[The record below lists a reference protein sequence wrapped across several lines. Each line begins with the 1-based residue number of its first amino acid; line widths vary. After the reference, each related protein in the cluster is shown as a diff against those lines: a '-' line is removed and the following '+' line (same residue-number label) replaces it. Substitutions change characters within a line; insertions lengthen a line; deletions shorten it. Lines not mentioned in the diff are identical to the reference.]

1 MNKINIG
8 VDFSPD
14 PSGRFCTDGDSSGEK
29 FRENSLKPAINDL
42 QEGASIEIILDDGV
56 EGYGSSFLV
65 EGFAGMVK
73 HGYISSDELLK
84 KMKFSYDDEDF
95 EFYEKK
101 IIDYVTQA
109 VFDTEKYVPTT
120 K

>member
-14 PSGRFCTDGDSSGEK
+14 PSGRFYSDGDSSGEN
-29 FRENSLKPAINDL
+29 FRENYLKPAINDL
-42 QEGASIEIILDDGV
+42 PEDSTIEIILDDDV

-73 HGYISSDELLK
+73 YGYIRGDELLRK
-84 KMKFSYDDEDF
+84 LKFSYEDEDF
-95 EFYEKK
+95 EFYESK
-101 IIDYVTQA
+101 IINYVDQA
-109 VFDTEKYVPTT
+109 VFAAEKYVPTT